1 MIEFARDELQS
12 AQFGNFDAGTRMI
25 QNRDE
30 ISDLVEMFARLPGL
44 GPRSSRRLVLHMLKR
59 RKQQLEPIAKAM
71 LEVAE
76 RVRNCDV
83 CGNLCAA
90 DVCDLCVSGRRSD
103 GEICVV
109 AEVSDLWAMERS
121 GGFKGRYHVLGGLL
135 SMLDN
140 IGPEEIRVP
149 KLVERAESAM
159 VKEVILALSPT
170 VDGQTTAFYI
180 AEQLRRVGVAVTSL
194 GTGVPIGGELDYLD
208 DGTIAA
214 ALAGRKAM

>member
-1 MIEFARDELQS
+1 
-12 AQFGNFDAGTRMI
+12 MI
-25 QNRDE
+25 QNGDE

-59 RKQQLEPIAKAM
+59 RRQQMEPIAKAM

-83 CGNLCAA
+83 CGNLCSTE
-90 DVCDLCVSGRRSD
+90 VCALCSSDRRSN

-140 IGPEEIRVP
+140 VGPDEIRVS
-149 KLVERAESAM
+149 KLVERAESET

-170 VDGQTTAFYI
+170 VDGQTTAYYI
-180 AEQLRRVGVAVTSL
+180 AEQLRQIGVAVTSL

-208 DGTIAA
+208 EGTITA
-214 ALAGRKAM
+214 ALEGRREM

>member
-1 MIEFARDELQS
+1 
-12 AQFGNFDAGTRMI
+12 MI
-25 QNRDE
+25 QNRDA
-30 ISDLVEMFARLPGL
+30 ISDLVELFARLPGL

-59 RKQQLEPIAKAM
+59 RKQQMEPIAKAM

-76 RVRNCDV
+76 NVRNCDV
-83 CGNLCAA
+83 CGNLCSSE
-90 DVCDLCVSGRRSD
+90 VCDLCNSDRRSD

-140 IGPEEIRVP
+140 VGPDEIRVS
-149 KLVERAESAM
+149 KLVERAESDG

-170 VDGQTTAFYI
+170 VDGQTTAYYI
-180 AEQLRRVGVAVTSL
+180 ADQLRQVGVAVTSL

-214 ALAGRKAM
+214 AIAGRKEM

>member
-1 MIEFARDELQS
+1 M
-12 AQFGNFDAGTRMI
+12 
-25 QNRDE
+25 
-30 ISDLVEMFARLPGL
+30 
-44 GPRSSRRLVLHMLKR
+44 
-59 RKQQLEPIAKAM
+59 EPNAKTM

-76 RVRNCDV
+76 RVQNCDF
-83 CGNLCAA
+83 CGNLC
-90 DVCDLCVSGRRSD
+90 VFGRRSD

-109 AEVSDLWAMERS
+109 AEVLDHWVMKRS

-140 IGPEEIRVP
+140 IGPDEIRVP

>member
-1 MIEFARDELQS
+1 
-12 AQFGNFDAGTRMI
+12 MI
-25 QNRDE
+25 QNRDA
-30 ISDLVEMFARLPGL
+30 ISDLVELFARLPGL
-44 GPRSSRRLVLHMLKR
+44 GPRSARRLVLHMLKR
-59 RKQQLEPIAKAM
+59 RKQQMEPIAKAM

-76 RVRNCDV
+76 SVQNCNV
-83 CGNLCAA
+83 CGNLCSA
-90 DVCDLCVSGRRSD
+90 DVCDLCNSDRRSNR
-103 GEICVV
+103 EICVV

-140 IGPEEIRVP
+140 VGPDEIRVS
-149 KLVERAESAM
+149 KLVERAESDR

-180 AEQLRRVGVAVTSL
+180 AEQLRQVGVAVTSL

-214 ALAGRKAM
+214 AIAGRREM

>member
-1 MIEFARDELQS
+1 
-12 AQFGNFDAGTRMI
+12 MI

-30 ISDLVEMFARLPGL
+30 INDLVELFARLPGL

-59 RKQQLEPIAKAM
+59 RKQQMEPIAKAM

-83 CGNLCAA
+83 CGNLCSA
-90 DVCDLCVSGRRSD
+90 DVCDLCRSDRRSN

-140 IGPEEIRVP
+140 VGPDEIRVS
-149 KLVERAESAM
+149 KLVERAESEM

-180 AEQLRRVGVAVTSL
+180 AKQLRQVGVAVTSL

-214 ALAGRKAM
+214 ALAGRKEM

>member
-1 MIEFARDELQS
+1 
-12 AQFGNFDAGTRMI
+12 MI
-25 QNRDE
+25 QNRDA
-30 ISDLVEMFARLPGL
+30 ISDLVELFARLPGL

-59 RKQQLEPIAKAM
+59 RKQQMEPIAKAM

-76 RVRNCDV
+76 NVRNCDV
-83 CGNLCAA
+83 CGNLCSA
-90 DVCDLCVSGRRSD
+90 DVCDLCNSDRRSD

-140 IGPEEIRVP
+140 VGPDEIRVS
-149 KLVERAESAM
+149 KLVERAESDG

-170 VDGQTTAFYI
+170 VDGQTTAYYI
-180 AEQLRRVGVAVTSL
+180 ADQLRQVGVAVTSL

-214 ALAGRKAM
+214 AIAGRKEM

>member
-1 MIEFARDELQS
+1 MQS
-12 AQFGNFDAGTRMI
+12 AQPGSVGTGAGMI

-30 ISDLVEMFARLPGL
+30 INDLVELFARLPGL

-59 RKQQLEPIAKAM
+59 RKQQMEPIAKAM

-83 CGNLCAA
+83 CGNLCSA
-90 DVCDLCVSGRRSD
+90 DVCDLCRSDRRSN

-140 IGPEEIRVP
+140 VGPDEIRVS
-149 KLVERAESAM
+149 KLVERAESEM

-180 AEQLRRVGVAVTSL
+180 AKQLRQVGVAVTSL

-214 ALAGRKAM
+214 ALAGRKEM

>member
-1 MIEFARDELQS
+1 MQS
-12 AQFGNFDAGTRMI
+12 AQPGSVGTGAGMI

-30 ISDLVEMFARLPGL
+30 INDLVELFARLPGL

-59 RKQQLEPIAKAM
+59 RKQQMEPIAKAM

-83 CGNLCAA
+83 CGNLCSA
-90 DVCDLCVSGRRSD
+90 DVCDLCSSDRRSN

-140 IGPEEIRVP
+140 VGPDEIRVS
-149 KLVERAESAM
+149 KLVERAESEM

-180 AEQLRRVGVAVTSL
+180 AKQLRQVGVAVTSL
-194 GTGVPIGGELDYLD
+194 GTGVPMGGELDYLD

-214 ALAGRKAM
+214 ALAGRKEM

>member
-1 MIEFARDELQS
+1 
-12 AQFGNFDAGTRMI
+12 MI
-25 QNRDE
+25 QNRDA
-30 ISDLVEMFARLPGL
+30 ISDLVELFARLPGL
-44 GPRSSRRLVLHMLKR
+44 GPRSARRLVLHMLKR
-59 RKQQLEPIAKAM
+59 RKQQMEPIAKAM

-76 RVRNCDV
+76 SVQNCDV
-83 CGNLCAA
+83 CGNLCSA
-90 DVCDLCVSGRRSD
+90 DVCDLCNSDRRSNR
-103 GEICVV
+103 EICVV

-140 IGPEEIRVP
+140 VGPDEIRVS
-149 KLVERAESAM
+149 KLVERAESDR

-180 AEQLRRVGVAVTSL
+180 AEQLRQVGVAVTSL

-214 ALAGRKAM
+214 AIAGRREM